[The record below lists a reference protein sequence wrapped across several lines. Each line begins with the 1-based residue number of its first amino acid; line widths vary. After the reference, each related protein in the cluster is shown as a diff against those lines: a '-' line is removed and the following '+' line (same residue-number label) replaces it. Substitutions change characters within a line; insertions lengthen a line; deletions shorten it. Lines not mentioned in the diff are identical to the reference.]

1 MPVKDGLKGRIA
13 LVTGGSRGIGKAISL
28 MLAEDGADIA
38 VNYHRDEDSAVKTV
52 AEIEAMGRRAI
63 SVRASIENLSEV
75 EAMVEEVL
83 DKLGPVDLLVN
94 NAGIASRGLSVA
106 DTTPEEV
113 LRVMSVH
120 ALGPHHLSKLV
131 IPGMREQ
138 PRGDIIMISSSATRG
153 LAANGGPYNMAKTA
167 GEALAQTLYKEERP
181 YGTYVNIVAPGL
193 VDTEMGRRLIR
204 ATAGVEDIHTLDE
217 RANFGHVCS
226 PEEVASV
233 VRFLVSPEN
242 TYVTGERI
250 YVNGGS

>member
-1 MPVKDGLKGRIA
+1 MPVENGLKGRIA
-13 LVTGGSRGIGKAISL
+13 LITGGSRGIGKAISL

-38 VNYHRDEDSAVKTV
+38 VNYHRDDDAAAETV
-52 AEIEAMGRRAI
+52 AQIETLGRRAI

-75 EAMVEEVL
+75 EAMVAEVE
-83 DKLGPVDLLVN
+83 DKLGAVDLLVN
-94 NAGIASRGLSVA
+94 NAGIASRGNSVA
-106 DTTPEEV
+106 DTAPEEV

-131 IPGMREQ
+131 IPGMRKA
-138 PRGDIIMISSSATRG
+138 PRGDIIMISSAATQG

-167 GEALAQTLYKEERP
+167 MEALAQTLYKEEKP
-181 YGTYVNIVAPGL
+181 HGTFVNIVAPGL

-204 ATAGVEDIHTLDE
+204 ATAGVEDIHALDE
-217 RANFGHVCS
+217 RSAFGHVCS

-250 YVNGGS
+250 YVHGGR